1 VTDWGVTQFGFR
13 RKTYADIIAE
23 MESKA
28 KNLLG
33 VNIDLSSA
41 SPLAL
46 FLRVVAFGLSLL
58 WAVAEKVYCS
68 GFVDLAVGQSL
79 DYAVKYAGI
88 SRRAATAARRMVRFT
103 GDPGVVIPAGFL
115 IGTNDLSIRFST
127 VQEVAIAESGQVEV
141 MAYAVEA
148 GAKSNVS
155 TGQLN
160 RVINPI
166 AGIDAVT
173 NIDHERNVDG
183 VNRETDRELRDRYYQ
198 SLSAGGASTIDSIRA
213 SVLNVPGVRA
223 AQVFHNPTMETDT
236 EERPPKSVEVIVLGG
251 ADEDVATAI
260 HRTIAAGIQP
270 YGSVEVTVKDAG
282 GQDQLIRFSRA
293 EAVPVYVSVQVT
305 ANATYPVDGDIQ
317 VVDAIIKYIGGIDTQ
332 GIVHSGLELGK
343 DVIWTA
349 LIAAAQGVQGVEDV
363 AVTVGLDPDP
373 SGMANVAIGDRQVAQ
388 ASPETVVVTHV

>member
-79 DYAVKYAGI
+79 DYVVKYAGI
-88 SRRAATAARRMVRFT
+88 ARRSATAARRMVRFT

-115 IGTNDLSIRFST
+115 IGTDDLSIRFST

-141 MAYAVEA
+141 TAYAVEA

-173 NIDHERNVDG
+173 NIDHPRNVDG
-183 VNRETDRELRDRYYQ
+183 LDRETDRELRERYYQ
-198 SLSAGGASTIDSIRA
+198 SLAAGGASTLDSLRA
-213 SVLNVPGVRA
+213 SVLAVPGVRTA
-223 AQVFHNPTMETDT
+223 RVFHNPTMEVD
-236 EERPPKSVEVIVLGG
+236 EEGRPPKSVEIVTLGG
-251 ADEDVATAI
+251 ADEDIAYAI

-270 YGSVEVTVKDAG
+270 YGTVEVPVRDVG
-282 GQDQLIRFSRA
+282 GQEQLIRFSRA
-293 EAVPVYVSVQVT
+293 EVVPIYVRVQVVKNT
-305 ANATYPVDGDIQ
+305 LYPLDGDDQ
-317 VVDAIIKYIGGIDTQ
+317 VRNAVIRYIGGTDTQ
-332 GIVHSGLELGK
+332 GQPHNGLGLGA

-349 LIAAAQGVQGVEDV
+349 VIEAARSVPGVHDLDV
-363 AVTVGLDPDP
+363 TIGTAPNPTGR
-373 SGMANVAIGDRQVAQ
+373 ANIPISDRQVAE
-388 ASPETVVVTHV
+388 ATPATVVVTSA